1 MYLTTCWLIDAPVM
15 SMGSSFEIGGTH
27 RMAQRVVIVAL
38 LYSSLCLEELVNDN
52 VQMNCPVAKSIYMG
66 N

>member
-1 MYLTTCWLIDAPVM
+1 
-15 SMGSSFEIGGTH
+15 MGSSFEIGGTH